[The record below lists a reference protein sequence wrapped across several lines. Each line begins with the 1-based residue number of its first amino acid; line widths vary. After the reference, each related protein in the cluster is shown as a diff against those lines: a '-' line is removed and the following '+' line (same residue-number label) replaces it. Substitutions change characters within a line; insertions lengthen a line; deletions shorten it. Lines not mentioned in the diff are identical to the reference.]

1 MNSHMIRMLPVE
13 LRELM
18 EGETPDEKKS
28 VKKVRVPRTAE
39 LKEGK
44 ALTLGKEY
52 DVIMTYQN
60 GQLGVILGDDGK
72 GHLIRFAGCA
82 HLSNAD
88 NYIQYL
94 TGAKTLHKWE
104 IVLTPTN

>member
-39 LKEGK
+39 LKVK
-44 ALTLGKEY
+44 
-52 DVIMTYQN
+52 
-60 GQLGVILGDDGK
+60 
-72 GHLIRFAGCA
+72 
-82 HLSNAD
+82 
-88 NYIQYL
+88 
-94 TGAKTLHKWE
+94 
-104 IVLTPTN
+104 P